1 MPLQCRTCAEPIFN
15 ANPRNLF
22 NHENED
28 IRQNIE
34 ALTGIKLSF
43 DSRLPSHICSCCY
56 LDLDHSMA
64 FRLRCLDA
72 NTNLLSHN
80 HLDSEDLHPLDPLI
94 KNEIIQVPNNARSFE
109 GKTNTKI
116 SRHIS
121 KSNHL
126 NPRVRIRRFQNPIKN
141 GTKACRSTTEQ
152 DDSKPMYD
160 IAVAISENIKKAK
173 KRKPRVTSTEKKY
186 ICHVCGWA
194 FSDLSNMK
202 DHALRHSGIKKFQC
216 QECSSKF
223 FTRSQLSLH
232 VRVHHKGEMPFVC
245 KYCGMGFRNSPS
257 RCRHE
262 LSEAPVPQQLPS
274 TDGDVD
280 AKVKLTEPTESVD
293 KTKNKTTNKKDDKL
307 DKFICELCGLQ
318 SNSIANHELHM
329 RRHRGEKNFKC
340 EECGSK
346 HYSKYLMR
354 LHIRVKHEGEKPFAC
369 KFCDERFHSGS
380 TRIRHERVRHIRDWA
395 FECKICGKKY
405 LTKSCLNKHKFL
417 HTGLRPYRCDLCNVA
432 FPRRPGLRIHCRTKQ
447 HQKRASEAHI
457 NPNDVLNAAPTVVSN
472 DETNVANEAIPFP
485 DSLLA
490 ELDV

>member
-1 MPLQCRTCAEPIFN
+1 MMPLQCRTCAEPIFN

-72 NTNLLSHN
+72 NTNLLSHK
-80 HLDSEDLHPLDPLI
+80 HSDSEDLHHLDPLN
-94 KNEIIQVPNNARSFE
+94 KNEIIEVPNNAKSFE
-109 GKTNTKI
+109 GKTNMKI
-116 SRHIS
+116 SGHIS

-126 NPRVRIRRFQNPIKN
+126 NPRVRIRRFQNPVKN
-141 GTKACRSTTEQ
+141 GTKPCRSTTEQ

-173 KRKPRVTSTEKKY
+173 KKKPRVTSSEKKY

-216 QECSSKF
+216 QECISKF
-223 FTRSQLSLH
+223 FTRSQLLLH

-262 LSEAPVPQQLPS
+262 LKFHANQL
-274 TDGDVD
+274 
-280 AKVKLTEPTESVD
+280 
-293 KTKNKTTNKKDDKL
+293 
-307 DKFICELCGLQ
+307 
-318 SNSIANHELHM
+318 
-329 RRHRGEKNFKC
+329 
-340 EECGSK
+340 
-346 HYSKYLMR
+346 
-354 LHIRVKHEGEKPFAC
+354 PFAC
-369 KFCDERFHSGS
+369 NICPKAFVSKISLNNHKQ
-380 TRIRHERVRHIRDWA
+380 THE
-395 FECKICGKKY
+395 
-405 LTKSCLNKHKFL
+405 
-417 HTGLRPYRCDLCNVA
+417 TGEVIYRCEPCNKTFKA
-432 FPRRPGLRIHCRTKQ
+432 PIYLRNHYITARHRRVQ
-447 HQKRASEAHI
+447 EAHEKTTASAEVEENI
-457 NPNDVLNAAPTVVSN
+457 YSDDDIDFEFADSIIEEV
-472 DETNVANEAIPFP
+472 DE
-485 DSLLA
+485 
-490 ELDV
+490 

>member
-1 MPLQCRTCAEPIFN
+1 MSMQCRMCAEKIFN
-15 ANPRNLF
+15 PNTKNLF
-22 NHENED
+22 DDDGDE
-28 IRQNIE
+28 IVLNIE
-34 ALTGIKLSF
+34 TLTGILLREDIHMPNYICGCCHLDLCHAIAFRERCLQTEQSFQQRKLERM
-43 DSRLPSHICSCCY
+43 RLTVSNRGFPRESMLSSPKANPSHSVAHRHQTQKPPLPKEKLFTKDKYSKVNTPVAATPMGLKPLNSWSNSDDNLSSSC
-56 LDLDHSMA
+56 
-64 FRLRCLDA
+64 
-72 NTNLLSHN
+72 
-80 HLDSEDLHPLDPLI
+80 
-94 KNEIIQVPNNARSFE
+94 
-109 GKTNTKI
+109 
-116 SRHIS
+116 
-121 KSNHL
+121 
-126 NPRVRIRRFQNPIKN
+126 
-141 GTKACRSTTEQ
+141 
-152 DDSKPMYD
+152 DDVNDWSAD
-160 IAVAISENIKKAK
+160 EAS
-173 KRKPRVTSTEKKY
+173 
-186 ICHVCGWA
+186 
-194 FSDLSNMK
+194 
-202 DHALRHSGIKKFQC
+202 
-216 QECSSKF
+216 
-223 FTRSQLSLH
+223 
-232 VRVHHKGEMPFVC
+232 
-245 KYCGMGFRNSPS
+245 
-257 RCRHE
+257 
-262 LSEAPVPQQLPS
+262 SEAPVPQQLPS